1 MKNKNIHI
9 LPTDKLSRLAILH
22 DNKLHIGT
30 SFKKDFNVKP
40 QHIYITYKDEI
51 KALHQ
56 KNEKLLHSND
66 SLKVVNKKI
75 DKELEKIYGIIKIT
89 EKLIVQYD
97 NRINNLKN
105 KQDEIS
111 NRVNILSADGVAI
124 EFTNYIKK
132 RSGKSVRK

>member
-1 MKNKNIHI
+1 MLKTLDTKSIIILILATLLVIFTIFQPNKNIH
-9 LPTDKLSRLAILH
+9 
-22 DNKLHIGT
+22 
-30 SFKKDFNVKP
+30 
-40 QHIYITYKDEI
+40 TYKDEI

-132 RSGKSVRK
+132 GSGKSVRK